1 MSTPSGWY
9 PDPSGSARS
18 RWWDGTQWTEQ
29 YHDPLAATPVVTPA
43 VALRAPEGVAVY
55 NTFTYILIALVVVA
69 FLPLLLIDWNGY
81 IAAVVGG
88 LDDPYAASAA
98 PFALFTPGYFI
109 ALVLGWAIAA
119 GKIVVA
125 FFDHRELTRAG
136 VPRPFHW
143 AFAFLGDYVYLIG
156 RGVVTRRRTG
166 RGFGTVWV
174 AVGYIVLSFVYA
186 IGLIVWMVTT
196 ILNNVPSSSYN

>member
-9 PDPSGSARS
+9 PDPSGTPRS
-18 RWWDGTQWTEQ
+18 RWWDGTQWTEN
-29 YHDPLAATPVVTPA
+29 YHDPVASTPA
-43 VALRAPEGVAVY
+43 VVLTAPEGTPVY
-55 NTFTYILIALVVVA
+55 NTFTYILIALVFVA

-81 IAAVVGG
+81 LDAVIGSM
-88 LDDPYAASAA
+88 DDPYAASTAQ
-98 PFALFTPGYFI
+98 FAIFTPGYFI
-109 ALVLGWAIAA
+109 ALILGWVITA

-156 RGVVTRRRTG
+156 RGVVARRRTG
-166 RGFGTVWV
+166 RGFATVWV
-174 AVGYIVLSFVYA
+174 AIGYIVLSFVFS

-196 ILNNVPSSSYN
+196 ILDSVPYSSY